1 MGAAAPNKKAYY
13 KLMNISKKDTIER
26 SGNVAQRLFEEQMLV
41 INPKDSLLHRFN
53 EVGTFIWQILETP
66 KTVEEICAEV
76 KEHFKDAD
84 EDRVF
89 LDVTGFISKLEEKK
103 LVRILL

>member
-1 MGAAAPNKKAYY
+1 MS
-13 KLMNISKKDTIER
+13 LSEKDKIER
-26 SGNVAQRLFEEQMLV
+26 VENVAQRLFEEQMLV

-66 KTVEEICAEV
+66 KTVEEICEKV

-84 EDRVF
+84 EEQV
-89 LDVTGFISKLEEKK
+89 LKDVTGFIAKLEEKK
-103 LVRILL
+103 LIAIIHS

>member
-1 MGAAAPNKKAYY
+1 MS
-13 KLMNISKKDTIER
+13 LSKKTIIER
-26 SGNVAQRLFEEQMLV
+26 VENVAQRLFEEQMLV

-66 KTVEEICAEV
+66 KTVEEICEKV
-76 KEHFKDAD
+76 KEHFENAD
-84 EDRVF
+84 EKQVF
-89 LDVTGFISKLEEKK
+89 RDVTGFIAKLEEKK

>member
-1 MGAAAPNKKAYY
+1 
-13 KLMNISKKDTIER
+13 MNISKKNKIIR
-26 SGNVAQRLFEEQMLV
+26 SENVAQRLFEEQMLV

-66 KTVEEICAEV
+66 KTVEEICEKV

-84 EDRVF
+84 EEQVF
-89 LDVTGFISKLEEKK
+89 KDVTGFIAKLEEKK
-103 LVRILL
+103 LITIIHS

>member
-1 MGAAAPNKKAYY
+1 
-13 KLMNISKKDTIER
+13 MNISKENKIER

-66 KTVEEICAEV
+66 KTVEEICAKV
-76 KEHFKDAD
+76 KEHFEDAD
-84 EDRVF
+84 EKQVF
-89 LDVTGFISKLEEKK
+89 EDVTGFVNKLNGKK
-103 LVRILL
+103 LVTIII

>member
-1 MGAAAPNKKAYY
+1 
-13 KLMNISKKDTIER
+13 MNLSRKDKIER

-66 KTVEEICAEV
+66 KTVEEICEKV
-76 KEHFKDAD
+76 KEHFEDAD
-84 EDRVF
+84 EKQVF
-89 LDVTGFISKLEEKK
+89 KDVTGFIAKLEEKK
-103 LVRILL
+103 LITIIHS